1 MPIIVDQP
9 FLLRIQL
16 TLIYLVMQV
25 LGAFIMLL
33 VMTFNAGI
41 FITVVVA
48 MTVGYLCTP
57 KPDIIE
63 RHMMQDLV

>member
-1 MPIIVDQP
+1 
-9 FLLRIQL
+9 
-16 TLIYLVMQV
+16 MQV